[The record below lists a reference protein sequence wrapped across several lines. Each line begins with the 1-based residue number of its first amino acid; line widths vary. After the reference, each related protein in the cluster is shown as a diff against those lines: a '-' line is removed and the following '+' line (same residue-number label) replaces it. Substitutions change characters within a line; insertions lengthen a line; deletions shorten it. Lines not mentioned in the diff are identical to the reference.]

1 MPDIETVIL
10 KKLFKNIRK
19 IIDFQP
25 QYCII

>member
-1 MPDIETVIL
+1 MTDIETVIL

>member
-10 KKLFKNIRK
+10 EKLFKNIRK